1 MPKQINQSIDIPHLG
16 RVEGHGGIHVEITDG
31 EISQVDM
38 EIYEGSRYYEVL
50 VVGKHFTDVPPIV
63 SRVCAICSADH
74 TLASQMAVED
84 AMGIEITPRTRLLR
98 GLLLH
103 GSMIESHALHVFA
116 LALPDLLG
124 YPSLLAMVDDY
135 PEQATIGLELKKL
148 GNTVQEM
155 IGGRAIHPVNAVVG
169 GFGKIP
175 SKDDLIHLADQ
186 LEHGLHDA
194 LKLVDLLGS
203 LDLPDYSDETNI
215 YAALHNAEERYSYL
229 GHEIFTSTGERK
241 PIHKF
246 REICHERVVGH
257 STAKQSLYSDNPFMT
272 GALARININGH
283 LLEGK
288 AKEVQEQ
295 LLSDLPNYN
304 DLHNNT
310 AQFIE
315 IIHSLQ
321 RAHYLVQQL
330 IQEPLDDENPIRK
343 TGKSGVGVGALEAP
357 RGTLYHYYEIDKAGV
372 VTDADIITP
381 TAQNLANIEKD
392 FRTAVEQKIE
402 SSHDELKHQLEMIA
416 RAYDPCISCAVHLV
430 DVMFRDE
437 REGV

>member
-1 MPKQINQSIDIPHLG
+1 MPKKIDQSIDIPHLG
-16 RVEGHGGIHVEITDG
+16 RVEGHGGIHVQISDG

-50 VVGKHFTDVPPIV
+50 VVGKHFTEVPHIV

-84 AMGIEITPRTRLLR
+84 AMGIQITPRTRLLR

-135 PEQATIGLELKKL
+135 PDEAAMGLGLKKL
-148 GNTVQEM
+148 GNTIQEM

-169 GFGKIP
+169 GFGKAP
-175 SKDDLIHLADQ
+175 ERQELENLAEQMQLGLDNCMKLAGVLKTLEVPDLW
-186 LEHGLHDA
+186 
-194 LKLVDLLGS
+194 
-203 LDLPDYSDETNI
+203 DETNV
-215 YAALHNAEERYSYL
+215 YAALSTKENRYSYI
-229 GHEIFTSTGERK
+229 GKEIHTTTGEVK
-241 PIHKF
+241 PIQDF
-246 REICHERVVGH
+246 REICHERVVRH
-257 STAKQSLYSDNPFMT
+257 STAKQSLYSDKPFMT
-272 GALARININGH
+272 GSLARMNINGH
-283 LLEGK
+283 LLTGK
-288 AKEVQEQ
+288 AKEVQEM
-295 LLSDLPNYN
+295 LMPDLPNYN

-310 AQFIE
+310 AQFVE
-315 IIHSLQ
+315 TVHSLE
-321 RAHYLVQQL
+321 RGLYLVKQL
-330 IQEPLDDENPIRK
+330 IEQPMESEEPVRE
-343 TGKSGVGVGALEAP
+343 TVHSGNGVGALEAP
-357 RGTLYHYYEIDKAGV
+357 RGTLYHNYEIDEHGI

-392 FRTAVEQKIE
+392 FRTAVTKKLNGNGETADLE
-402 SSHDELKHQLEMIA
+402 HQLEIVA

-430 DVMFRDE
+430 DVTFK
-437 REGV
+437 

>member
-50 VVGKHFTDVPPIV
+50 VVGKHFTEVPPIV

-84 AMGIEITPRTRLLR
+84 AMGIEISPRTRLLR

-124 YPSLLAMVDDY
+124 YTSLLEMVDDY
-135 PEQATIGLELKKL
+135 PEEATLGLELKKL
-148 GNTVQEM
+148 GNTIQEM

-169 GFGKIP
+169 GFGKTP
-175 SKDDLIHLADQ
+175 SMEDLQSLSELLQSGSDDIM
-186 LEHGLHDA
+186 
-194 LKLVDLLGS
+194 KLVELMES
-203 LDLPDYSDETNI
+203 LEIPDYSDDTNI

-229 GHEIFTSTGERK
+229 GHEIWTSTGEQK
-241 PIHKF
+241 PIHDF
-246 REICHERVVGH
+246 REICHERVVEH

-283 LLEGK
+283 LLEGR
-288 AKEVQEQ
+288 ADEVRER
-295 LLSDLPNYN
+295 LLPDLPNLN

-315 IIHSLQ
+315 IVHSLE
-321 RAHYLVQQL
+321 RARYLVDQL
-330 IQEPLDDENPIRK
+330 IQQPLGDEDPVTQSMR
-343 TGKSGVGVGALEAP
+343 SGIGVGALEAP
-357 RGTLYHYYEIDKAGV
+357 RGSLYHRYEIDGDGT

-392 FRTAVEQKIE
+392 FRTAVTRKIE
-402 SSHDELKHQLEMIA
+402 SSRDELAHQLEIIA

-430 DVMFRDE
+430 DVTFK
-437 REGV
+437 

>member
-1 MPKQINQSIDIPHLG
+1 MAKKINQSIDIPHLG
-16 RVEGHGGIHVEITDG
+16 RVEGHGGIHVEIADG
-31 EISQVDM
+31 EISRVDM

-50 VVGKHFTDVPPIV
+50 VVGKHFTEVPPIV

-84 AMGIEITPRTRLLR
+84 AMGIQISPRTRLLR

-135 PEQATIGLELKKL
+135 PEEATIGLGLKKR

-169 GFGKIP
+169 GFGKAP
-175 SKDDLIHLADQ
+175 GLAELEKLAGQ
-186 LEHGLHDA
+186 LQEGLDDA
-194 LKLVDLLGS
+194 LKLVDLIDS
-203 LDLPDYSDETNI
+203 IEFPDLSDETNI
-215 YAALHNAEERYSYL
+215 YSALHTTEERYSYL
-229 GHEIFTSTGERK
+229 GNEIHTSTGVVK
-241 PIHKF
+241 PIHAF

-257 STAKQSLYSDNPFMT
+257 STAKQSLYSENPFMT
-272 GALARININGH
+272 GSLARININGH
-283 LLEGK
+283 LLKGK
-288 AKEVQEQ
+288 AREVCD
-295 LLSDLPNYN
+295 LLLPNLPEYN

-310 AQFIE
+310 AQFVE
-315 IIHSLQ
+315 LVHSLE
-321 RAHYLVQQL
+321 RAMILVNKIIKDPLEDEPPVQQVV
-330 IQEPLDDENPIRK
+330 
-343 TGKSGVGVGALEAP
+343 KSGTGVGALEAP
-357 RGTLYHYYEIDKAGV
+357 RGTLYHSYEIDDRGI

-392 FRTAVEQKIE
+392 FRTAVTRHMEGQQEEKK
-402 SSHDELKHQLEMIA
+402 DCLEMVA

-430 DVMFRDE
+430 DVTFKE
-437 REGV
+437 E

>member
-1 MPKQINQSIDIPHLG
+1 MAKQINQSIDIPHLG
-16 RVEGHGGIHVEITDG
+16 RVEGHGGIHVDIKDG
-31 EISQVDM
+31 EISRVDM

-50 VVGKHFTDVPPIV
+50 VVGKHFTGVPPIV

-84 AMGIEITPRTRLLR
+84 AMGIQISPRTRLLR

-103 GSMIESHALHVFA
+103 GSMLESHALHVFA

-135 PEQATIGLELKKL
+135 PEEATIGLGLKKL

-169 GFGKIP
+169 GFGKAP
-175 SKDDLIHLADQ
+175 GLDELKKLAQQ
-186 LEHGLHDA
+186 LQEGLDDA
-194 LKLVDLLGS
+194 LKLVDLIES
-203 LDLPDYSDETNI
+203 VEFPDLSDETNI
-215 YAALHNAEERYSYL
+215 YAALHTAEERYSYL
-229 GHEIFTSTGERK
+229 GNEIYTSTGEVK
-241 PIHKF
+241 PISAF

-257 STAKQSLYSDNPFMT
+257 STAKQSLYSENSFMT

-283 LLEGK
+283 LLRGK
-288 AKEVQEQ
+288 AKEVCDQ
-295 LLSDLPNYN
+295 LLPELPEYN

-315 IIHSLQ
+315 IIHSLE
-321 RAHYLVQQL
+321 RSLILVNR
-330 IQEPLDDENPIRK
+330 IIDEPLDDEQPVREVV
-343 TGKSGVGVGALEAP
+343 KSGAGVGALEAP
-357 RGTLYHYYEIDKAGV
+357 RGTLYHFYEINDEGV

-392 FRTAVEQKIE
+392 FRTAITRHMEGAP
-402 SSHDELKHQLEMIA
+402 DEHKHRLEMVA

-430 DVMFRDE
+430 DVTFK
-437 REGV
+437 

>member
-16 RVEGHGGIHVEITDG
+16 RVEGHGGIHVEIADG
-31 EISQVDM
+31 DISRVDM

-50 VVGKHFTDVPPIV
+50 VVGKHFTEVPPIV

-84 AMGIEITPRTRLLR
+84 AMGVKISQRTRLLR

-135 PEQATIGLELKKL
+135 PEEATVGLGLKKL
-148 GNTVQEM
+148 GNTIQDM

-175 SKDDLIHLADQ
+175 ETQA
-186 LEHGLHDA
+186 
-194 LKLVDLLGS
+194 LVDLANQLEQG
-203 LDLPDYSDETNI
+203 LEDAMKFVNLIAGIDLPDFSDDTNI
-215 YAALHNAEERYSYL
+215 YAALHNEEERYSYL
-229 GHEIFTSTGERK
+229 GHEIFTSTGEKK
-241 PIHKF
+241 PIHNF

-257 STAKQSLYSDNPFMT
+257 STAKQSLYSENSFMT

-283 LLEGK
+283 LLKGK
-288 AKEVQEQ
+288 AKEVRDI
-295 LLSDLPNYN
+295 LLPDLPNYN

-315 IIHSLQ
+315 LVHSIE
-321 RAHYLVQQL
+321 RAKILVKQL
-330 IQEPLDDENPIRK
+330 IDEPIGDEEPVRK
-343 TGKSGVGVGALEAP
+343 TLKSGVGVGALEAP
-357 RGTLYHYYEIDKAGV
+357 RGTLYHYYEIDENGM

-392 FRTAVEQKIE
+392 FRTAVTQKIE
-402 SSHDELKHQLEMIA
+402 SSSAEISNHLEMIA

-430 DVMFRDE
+430 DVSFK
-437 REGV
+437 